1 MTIKLSVKNM
11 KGREVDEKELP
22 ADIFEAPINVGLM
35 HQAYVRQMA
44 NARIGTANTLDRGQV
59 NRTKIKWYRQKGTG
73 RARHGARSAP
83 IFVGG
88 GIAHGPHP
96 RKYTKDMPR
105 KMRRAALRSALSAKA
120 ADDGIVLVDKLEMK
134 APKTRD
140 MADTL
145 HNLVGD
151 ATALVLLSAANE
163 NVELSV
169 RNLPDAQYLRATYL
183 NVRDLLKFDK
193 VIMPLDALDNITG
206 WLSKPVRS
214 K

>member
-1 MTIKLSVKNM
+1 MAIKISVKDM
-11 KGREVDEKELP
+11 KGREVDEVELP
-22 ADIFEAPINVGLM
+22 GEIFEVPVNVGLM
-35 HQAYVRQMA
+35 HQAYVRQMS
-44 NARIGTANTLDRGQV
+44 NARIGTHNTKNRGEV
-59 NRTKIKWYRQKGTG
+59 HRTKIKWFRQKGTG

-96 RKYTKDMPR
+96 HKYTKDMPT

-120 ADDGIVLVDKLEMK
+120 ADDGIVLVDKLSMK

-140 MADTL
+140 MSDTL

-151 ATALVLLSAANE
+151 ASALVLLAEANE
-163 NVELSV
+163 NVERSV
-169 RNLPDAQYLRATYL
+169 SNLPDAHYLRASYL
-183 NVRDLLKFDK
+183 NVRDLLKYDK
-193 VIMPLDALDNITG
+193 VVVPLDALEAIKT
-206 WLSKPVRS
+206 WLTPPQRS

>member
-1 MTIKLSVKNM
+1 MTIKLSVKDM
-11 KGREVDEKELP
+11 KGREVDEVELP
-22 ADIFEAPINVGLM
+22 SDIFEAPINVGLM
-35 HQAYVRQMA
+35 HQAFVRQMA
-44 NARIGTANTLDRGQV
+44 NARQGNANTKNRGEI

-73 RARHGARSAP
+73 RARHGNRTAP
-83 IFVGG
+83 LFVGG

-96 RKYTKDMPR
+96 HKYTKDMPR
-105 KMRRAALRSALSAKA
+105 QMRQAALRSALSAKA
-120 ADDGIVLVDKLEMK
+120 ADEGIVLVDKLEMK

-151 ATALVLLSAANE
+151 ASALVLLAAANE

-169 RNLPDAQYLRATYL
+169 RNLIDAQYLRAGYL

-193 VIMPLDALDNITG
+193 VIVPLDALEHITG
-206 WLSKPVRS
+206 WLGKAKGSE
-214 K
+214 